1 MRGLLTLLALSAQA
15 RDPRVVTV
23 EVPADVELTPDGV
36 KAIVRALAHIEGG
49 ADDDEMAQRRRADD
63 ATTEE
68 LAAWIGSGTDLS
80 LDAWLDA
87 IGTSGVG
94 VLGVRIGARPM
105 PFGSASIRHKD
116 GSGSSRTLAQEQR
129 CRTLVLVHDN
139 ANRRARAVDD
149 AHEFVAHVRRARDG
163 KVHVVDAHTA
173 HR

>member
-23 EVPADVELTPDGV
+23 EVPDNVELTPDAV
-36 KAIVRALAHIEGG
+36 KAIVRAIARIEGG
-49 ADDDEMAQRRRADD
+49 ADDDEMTQRRRADD
-63 ATTEE
+63 ASPAE
-68 LAAWIGSGTDLS
+68 LAEWIESGTALS
-80 LDAWLDA
+80 LDAWLDSRSA
-87 IGTSGVG
+87 
-94 VLGVRIGARPM
+94 

-129 CRTLVLVHDN
+129 CRALVLVHDN